1 MTGLLV
7 GFGLSFAAGT
17 YLVIADLLRVSTRAS
32 TKAILQTAKVGKTA
46 SSSWQVLL
54 FRLSTLLAERLPLS
68 DYYRRKTAAT
78 LRSAGIS
85 LAPEMF
91 LSQAIVKASLILC
104 AGIALLPLLP
114 LLSPL
119 LIFLAIALFFKD
131 YRSAD
136 ETVRQKREQIDAEL
150 PRFVATVAQELK
162 ASRDVLRILET
173 YASHAGESLRQE
185 LQMTIADMKSGNL
198 ETALIRFETRIG
210 STMLSDMVRGLL
222 AVLRGDQG
230 VVYFEMLAHDF
241 KLAEIQRL
249 KRLAMKRPGK
259 IRKYSFLM
267 LACFILT
274 YLVIIGMEIMKAM
287 SQLF

>member
-1 MTGLLV
+1 MTGLV
-7 GFGLSFAAGT
+7 IVFGLSFAAGA
-17 YLVIADLLRVSTRAS
+17 YLLLADLFRVSTRAS
-32 TKAILQTAKVGKTA
+32 TKAILQLAKIDSGKP
-46 SSSWQVLL
+46 SSLQTLL
-54 FRLSTLLAERLPLS
+54 FRLSAMLAERLKLS
-68 DYYRRKTAAT
+68 DYYKRKTAAT

-85 LAPEMF
+85 LTPEVF
-91 LSQAIVKASLILC
+91 LSQAIVKATLILG

-136 ETVRQKREQIDAEL
+136 EAVRKKRENIEAEL
-150 PRFVATVAQELK
+150 PRFVSTVAQELK

-173 YASHAGESLRQE
+173 YASHAGESLQHE

-198 ETALIRFETRIG
+198 ETALLRLETRIG

-249 KRLAMKRPGK
+249 KRIAMKRPGK
-259 IRKYSFLM
+259 VRKYSFVM
-267 LACFILT
+267 LACFMLT
-274 YLVIIGMEIMKAM
+274 YLVIIGMEIMKAIG
-287 SQLF
+287 QLF

>member
-1 MTGLLV
+1 MTGLV
-7 GFGLSFAAGT
+7 IVFGLSFAAGA
-17 YLVIADLLRVSTRAS
+17 YLLLADLFRVSTRAS
-32 TKAILQTAKVGKTA
+32 TKAILQLAKIGSGKP
-46 SSSWQVLL
+46 SSLQTLL
-54 FRLSTLLAERLPLS
+54 FRLSAMLAERLKLS
-68 DYYRRKTAAT
+68 DYYKRKTAAT

-85 LAPEMF
+85 LTPEVF
-91 LSQAIVKASLILC
+91 LSQAIVKATLILG

-136 ETVRQKREQIDAEL
+136 EAVRKKRENIEAEL

-162 ASRDVLRILET
+162 ASRDVLRILES
-173 YASHAGESLRQE
+173 YASHAGESLRHE

-198 ETALIRFETRIG
+198 ETALLRLETRIG

-249 KRLAMKRPGK
+249 KRIAMKRPGK

-267 LACFILT
+267 LACFMLT
-274 YLVIIGMEIMKAM
+274 YMVIIGMEIMKAIG
-287 SQLF
+287 QLF